1 MYLTAEAELLPIVV
15 HGNFGAYSFEEPY
28 KYVFIVNLRWQY
40 MMQET
45 SCRINIESDE
55 EMDGGFSCL
64 LEEKET
70 GG

>member
-1 MYLTAEAELLPIVV
+1 
-15 HGNFGAYSFEEPY
+15 
-28 KYVFIVNLRWQY
+28 

>member
-1 MYLTAEAELLPIVV
+1 
-15 HGNFGAYSFEEPY
+15 
-28 KYVFIVNLRWQY
+28 

-55 EMDGGFSCL
+55 EFDGDFSCL

-70 GG
+70 GD

>member
-1 MYLTAEAELLPIVV
+1 MAYL
-15 HGNFGAYSFEEPY
+15 
-28 KYVFIVNLRWQY
+28 KWQY

-55 EMDGGFSCL
+55 EMDKDFSCL